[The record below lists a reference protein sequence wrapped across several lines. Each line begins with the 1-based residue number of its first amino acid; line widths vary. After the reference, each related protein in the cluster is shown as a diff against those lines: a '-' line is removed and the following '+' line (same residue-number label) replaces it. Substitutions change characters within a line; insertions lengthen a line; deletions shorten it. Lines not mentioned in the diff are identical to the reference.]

1 MPAYEYQC
9 ESCAARFERR
19 QKMSEPAVESCPKC
33 GGRVKRM
40 ISAGAGVI
48 SKGAAGSSAA
58 PRACEAGGACCGQGM
73 DCGGGMCGY
82 GN

>member
-19 QKMSEPAVESCPKC
+19 QKMSEAAVESCPKC
-33 GGRVKRM
+33 GGRVKRL

-48 SKGAAGSSAA
+48 SKGGSYTSA
-58 PRACEAGGACCGQGM
+58 PSACEGGACCGQGM
-73 DCGGGMCGY
+73 SCDSGMCGC